1 MDDESKEEEKQR
13 RRINRRGNRTIII
26 LVIKVIEWFSEKI
39 DSKNI
44 KTPGIFIAGLIIFNF
59 SLFCNYL
66 IAFGMIR
73 CFQGCIFL
81 SKHINFPFKSAH
93 FGRTLF
99 F

>member
-44 KTPGIFIAGLIIFNF
+44 KTPGSFIAGRFRT
-59 SLFCNYL
+59 NY
-66 IAFGMIR
+66 F
-73 CFQGCIFL
+73 
-81 SKHINFPFKSAH
+81 
-93 FGRTLF
+93 
-99 F
+99 